1 MDWLDPLADE
11 AVKGYLADRRA
22 EAAVVS
28 QLRGAW
34 EARAKLRTTLDERDK
49 LNAERRTLDAQV
61 YQINSSLR
69 AIEKNK
75 LAVELRKDL
84 TDRLAKAT
92 ARIDDITKKTV
103 VLDMKVSE
111 ESVRFRDLVSV
122 IKMVKPLAVP

>member
-1 MDWLDPLADE
+1 VDWLDPLADE